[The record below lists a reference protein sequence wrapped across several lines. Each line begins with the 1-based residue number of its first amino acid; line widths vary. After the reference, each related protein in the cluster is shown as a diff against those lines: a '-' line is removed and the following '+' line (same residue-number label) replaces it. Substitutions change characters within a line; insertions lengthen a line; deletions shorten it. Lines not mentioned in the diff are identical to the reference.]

1 MFAANDSETEIYY
14 ASESPPDLYSD
25 LEENNAHDED
35 LEAAN
40 DPIEDLSNR
49 RNNSDF
55 NTTNMDL
62 DGEYTSEDEEQR
74 PHISPAAGH
83 AFQRLI
89 DPYTTRHHRRS
100 SSQRI
105 RGFSPLN
112 SRLLRRTNAI
122 TPSFLT
128 QHVKHNKEHG
138 LENINGAGS
147 KELGQFRLPESSFLR
162 AGMTFSGTQNLMNTQ
177 QPSQR
182 DEEWEVKTV
191 HYVNYKTGTAIGLM
205 EALNV
210 PNSSNTVVTY
220 WEGEMIDFVNHS
232 LWTDKWNSTPDID
245 LQHWKKFDA
254 FRQMDVRRSINALC
268 VFRTVETSANNN
280 DNFSL
285 SQNVKSKN
293 GRILKGKEK
302 EDSKANKTVLRE
314 IKQTYSGQV
323 LDCDNRI
330 GQRIFVDSQYESFLM
345 NFLKKSVLQ
354 DFRSLAVAKHHV
366 KTLIM
371 KRINGAL
378 ATCQGHGIN
387 NGNDVHLRR
396 RKLEKLIEKLVTQRM
411 AKKEKNKK
419 SENVDDVVRWKS
431 SDDDRQNVSED
442 FTVNDVNMKIPAMPT
457 FPLLEYDIDEKMTTA
472 DETKDR
478 LTDVDCDTKI
488 PRDTLAETCDD
499 SSIVISVKQPLKKT
513 STDSSRSA
521 PNPKRVKPNS
531 TPPPI
536 SFGGSLAQ
544 AASFPESKPFT
555 SSGSTSLMSGSSTFN
570 SNQKS
575 TSTTQFSSSSTQKT
589 AMSSP
594 TFTPISSSSST
605 HNMSMSTNNP
615 LSMAQTPSNRL
626 PYPQINTCQYPT
638 NCYRQFHNSSEDL
651 SPSIRPPVPCIGNKP
666 INGPQGTCENL
677 PGIQGLLAIT
687 PPPPPPSQSPLSNGV
702 GVVNQNTP
710 GVVHTP
716 FSTPYRNN
724 FYSFGSS
731 QLSQQTNTGTH
742 SIVTPMSQHLHQMNS
757 PAPQS
762 STQRHYIPIAPSPT
776 TTAGNRPPLPSSSP
790 AANLYTASMKHKSLL
805 GCAYLE
811 QMVNFAISL

>member
-1 MFAANDSETEIYY
+1 YPDSAGIIVSMSTI
-14 ASESPPDLYSD
+14 SCPPI
-25 LEENNAHDED
+25 N
-35 LEAAN
+35 
-40 DPIEDLSNR
+40 
-49 RNNSDF
+49 
-55 NTTNMDL
+55 
-62 DGEYTSEDEEQR
+62 
-74 PHISPAAGH
+74 
-83 AFQRLI
+83 
-89 DPYTTRHHRRS
+89 
-100 SSQRI
+100 I
-105 RGFSPLN
+105 RGLIS
-112 SRLLRRTNAI
+112 
-122 TPSFLT
+122 
-128 QHVKHNKEHG
+128 E
-138 LENINGAGS
+138 
-147 KELGQFRLPESSFLR
+147 
-162 AGMTFSGTQNLMNTQ
+162 
-177 QPSQR
+177 
-182 DEEWEVKTV
+182 
-191 HYVNYKTGTAIGLM
+191 
-205 EALNV
+205 
-210 PNSSNTVVTY
+210 
-220 WEGEMIDFVNHS
+220 
-232 LWTDKWNSTPDID
+232 
-245 LQHWKKFDA
+245 
-254 FRQMDVRRSINALC
+254 RSINALC

-302 EDSKANKTVLRE
+302 EDSKANKVIFTVNRQMYMCSNVMQQLNHALMTVLRE

-345 NFLKKSVLQ
+345 NFLKKSVLQFDRSIDQ

-419 SENVDDVVRWKS
+419 SENVDDVVRWTNPKS
-431 SDDDRQNVSED
+431 SDDDRQNASEN

-457 FPLLEYDIDEKMTTA
+457 FPLLECSTQKPIIYKKESESTDIMSAPSKPILPVDTCLDDIDEKMTTA
-472 DETKDR
+472 DESKDR
-478 LTDVDCDTKI
+478 LTDVDCDTKT
-488 PRDTLAETCDD
+488 PRDTLTETCDD

-513 STDSSRSA
+513 STGSA

-666 INGPQGTCENL
+666 IN
-677 PGIQGLLAIT
+677 
-687 PPPPPPSQSPLSNGV
+687 
-702 GVVNQNTP
+702 
-710 GVVHTP
+710 
-716 FSTPYRNN
+716 
-724 FYSFGSS
+724 
-731 QLSQQTNTGTH
+731 
-742 SIVTPMSQHLHQMNS
+742 
-757 PAPQS
+757 
-762 STQRHYIPIAPSPT
+762 
-776 TTAGNRPPLPSSSP
+776 
-790 AANLYTASMKHKSLL
+790 
-805 GCAYLE
+805 
-811 QMVNFAISL
+811 